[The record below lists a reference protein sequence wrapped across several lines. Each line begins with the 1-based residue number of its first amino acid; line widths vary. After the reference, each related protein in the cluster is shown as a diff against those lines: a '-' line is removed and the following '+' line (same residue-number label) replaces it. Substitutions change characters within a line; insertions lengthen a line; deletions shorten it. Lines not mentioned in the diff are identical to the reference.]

1 MNRRKFIHQSSCAA
15 IGSST
20 LFSTL
25 LNLKAA
31 NAASIANS
39 SVIQAGDYKAL
50 VCILLQGGND
60 SFNMLMPR
68 SGLSYQEYK
77 STRSNLA
84 IDNGV
89 MLPLNPKTSNGPELG
104 LHPSLK
110 NVKKLFDEEKVA
122 FLANIGTLVEP
133 ITTDDFFAESV
144 KLPLGL
150 LSHSDQIQHWQTAF
164 PQDRSALG
172 WGGKIADLIG
182 DMNNN
187 QSISM
192 NISMNGANV
201 FQTGKNSIAYVI
213 NPTEGPVGIEG
224 YDADDPFNQ
233 IRTRAINN
241 MLDKNYSDVFE
252 KTYVDVIKNSRD
264 TYRQFNQAL
273 SQMANDG
280 VSYPTDEWQ
289 VGESFNMIKNTMAA
303 RNLLDVQRQTFFV
316 NFEGWDHH
324 DEVLDAQTEQFAA
337 LDNALDSFQKS
348 LAIMGLEDNVVTF
361 VISDFARTLT
371 SNGNGTD
378 HAWGGN
384 VFALGG
390 AVNGGDV
397 YGKYPNISLR
407 DANDLGG
414 GIFVPGI
421 SADEYFA
428 ELALWF
434 GVPPTD
440 LPLIFPNIRNF
451 YDISSGQSPLGFL
464 I

>member
-1 MNRRKFIHQSSCAA
+1 MKRRKFIHQASCAA
-15 IGSST
+15 VCSST

-39 SVIQAGDYKAL
+39 SVIKTGDYKAL

-68 SGLSYQEYK
+68 SGEPYQEYLN
-77 STRSNLA
+77 TRSNLP
-84 IDNGV
+84 ISPRTTDGR
-89 MLPLNPKTSNGPELG
+89 ELG
-104 LHPSLK
+104 LHSSLINLK
-110 NVKKLFDEEKVA
+110 RMFDEGKAA
-122 FLANIGTLVEP
+122 FLTNIGTLVEP
-133 ITTDDFFAESV
+133 TTPDDFFAETV

-164 PQDRSALG
+164 PQDRTALG
-172 WGGKIADLIG
+172 WGGKIADLIR

-187 QSISM
+187 Q
-192 NISMNGANV
+192 NISMGVSMNGSNV
-201 FQTGKNSIAYVI
+201 FQTGRNSIAYAV
-213 NPTEGPVGIEG
+213 NPTDGPVGIGG
-224 YDADDPFNQ
+224 YGIDDAFNQ
-233 IRTRAINN
+233 IRTKAIND
-241 MLDKNYSDVFE
+241 MLDQNYSDIFE

-264 TYRQFNQAL
+264 TFVQFNSAL
-273 SQMANDG
+273 AQIEDDG
-280 VSYPTDEWQ
+280 ISYPSDEWE
-289 VGESFNMIKNTMAA
+289 VGKSFNMIKNTIAA
-303 RNLLDVQRQTFFV
+303 RNILDLQRQTFFI

-324 DEVLDAQTEQFAA
+324 DEVINAQEAQFSA
-337 LDNALDSFQKS
+337 LDSALDSFQKS
-348 LAIMGLEDNVVTF
+348 LAEMGLEDSVTTF

-384 VFALGG
+384 VFVLGG
-390 AVNGGDV
+390 AVNGGEV
-397 YGKYPNISLR
+397 YGEYPRISLNDPR
-407 DANDLGG
+407 DLGG

-440 LPLIFPNIRNF
+440 LPLIFPNINNF
-451 YDISSGQSPLGFL
+451 YDITSGQSPLGFL

>member
-1 MNRRKFIHQSSCAA
+1 MKRRKFIHNASCAA
-15 IGSST
+15 MGSST
-20 LFSTL
+20 MLSTL

-39 SVIQAGDYKAL
+39 TVVKDGDYKAL

-68 SGLSYQEYK
+68 TGQPYQEYK
-77 STRSNLA
+77 TTRSNLA
-84 IDNGV
+84 LKSED
-89 MLPLNPKTSNGPELG
+89 MLPITPKTSNGRDFG
-104 LHPSLK
+104 LHPSLQ
-110 NVKKLFDEEKVA
+110 NVKRMFDEEKVA
-122 FLANIGTLVEP
+122 FLANVGTLVEP
-133 ITTDDFFAESV
+133 TTPDDFFAETV

-150 LSHSDQIQHWQTAF
+150 LSHSDQVQHWQTAF

-172 WGGKIADLIG
+172 WGGKISDLIG

-192 NISMNGANV
+192 GISMNGNNT
-201 FQTGKNSIAYVI
+201 FQAGKNAIAYAVD
-213 NPTEGPVGIEG
+213 PVEGPQGIEG
-224 YDADDPFNQ
+224 YLADDGFGR
-233 IRTRAINN
+233 IRTKAIDDI
-241 MLDKNYSDVFE
+241 LGQNYADLYE
-252 KTYVDVIKNSRD
+252 KTYIDVIKNSRD
-264 TYRQFNQAL
+264 TFLQFNDAL
-273 SQMANDG
+273 KQIPTDG
-280 VSYPTDEWQ
+280 IIYPTDEWQ
-289 VGESFNMIKNTMAA
+289 VGESFNMVKNTIAA
-303 RNLLDVQRQTFFV
+303 HNILDLQRQTFFIS
-316 NFEGWDHH
+316 FEGWDHH
-324 DEVLDAQTEQFAA
+324 DEVLDAQTAQFSA
-337 LDNALDSFQKS
+337 LDRALDSFQKS
-348 LAIMGLEDNVVTF
+348 MVAQGLEDSVTTF

-390 AVNGGDV
+390 AVKGGDI
-397 YGKYPNISLR
+397 YGKYPNISLK
-407 DANDLGG
+407 DDSDLGG

-434 GVPPTD
+434 GVPATD

-451 YDISSGQSPLGFL
+451 YNLNSGQYPLGFL
-464 I
+464 T

>member
-1 MNRRKFIHQSSCAA
+1 M
-15 IGSST
+15 GSST
-20 LFSTL
+20 MLSTL

-39 SVIQAGDYKAL
+39 TVVKDGDYKAL

-68 SGLSYQEYK
+68 TGQPYQEYK
-77 STRSNLA
+77 TTRSNLA
-84 IDNGV
+84 LKSED
-89 MLPLNPKTSNGPELG
+89 MLPITPKTSNGRDFG
-104 LHPSLK
+104 LHPSLQ
-110 NVKKLFDEEKVA
+110 NVKRMFDEEKVA
-122 FLANIGTLVEP
+122 FLANVGTLVEP
-133 ITTDDFFAESV
+133 TTPDDFFAETV

-150 LSHSDQIQHWQTAF
+150 LSHSDQVQHWQTAF

-172 WGGKIADLIG
+172 WGGKISDLIG

-192 NISMNGANV
+192 GISMNGNNT
-201 FQTGKNSIAYVI
+201 FQAGKNAIAYAVD
-213 NPTEGPVGIEG
+213 PVEGPQGIEG
-224 YDADDPFNQ
+224 YLADDGFGR
-233 IRTRAINN
+233 IRTKAIDDI
-241 MLDKNYSDVFE
+241 LGQNYADLYE
-252 KTYVDVIKNSRD
+252 KTYIDVIKNSRD
-264 TYRQFNQAL
+264 TFLQFNDAL
-273 SQMANDG
+273 KQIPTDG
-280 VSYPTDEWQ
+280 IIYPTDEWQ
-289 VGESFNMIKNTMAA
+289 VGESFNMVKNTIAA
-303 RNLLDVQRQTFFV
+303 HNILDLQRQTFFIS
-316 NFEGWDHH
+316 FEGWDHH
-324 DEVLDAQTEQFAA
+324 DEVLDAQTAQFSA
-337 LDNALDSFQKS
+337 LDRALDSFQKS
-348 LAIMGLEDNVVTF
+348 MVAQGLEDSVTTF

-390 AVNGGDV
+390 AVKGGDI
-397 YGKYPNISLR
+397 YGKYPNISLK
-407 DANDLGG
+407 DDSDLGG

-434 GVPPTD
+434 GVPATD

-451 YDISSGQSPLGFL
+451 YNLNSGQYPLGFL
-464 I
+464 T